1 MISFGKGLGLE
12 TLQDEV
18 GNVLIRKPAT
28 PGMEGRKTV
37 TLQSHLDMVP
47 QKNSSV
53 KHDFEKDPIDAYID
67 GDWVTA
73 RETTLGADN
82 GMGAALAMAVLADNS
97 LRHGPI
103 EALFTIDEE
112 QGMDGSFVIPAFC
125 HGKRVGLSKLMLKR
139 LVCAHVIGIYGG
151 VICAKQP
158 KQKRRYYAGAVFTS
172 CAMEQNR
179 SPFGINSAYYS
190 AYAYGGVF
198 GKNYAAVYLP
208 HPFARALL
216 TAVVTGKYI
225 VHLVFKSTFALGEFP
240 APAFRNLNMNIVR
253 AGKSGIGMKTAFIF
267 AAHIE
272 NRAELT
278 KSRSIA
284 DTPQCA

>member
-1 MISFGKGLGLE
+1 MIRDLEMLNTCSYEICNFAFTYAYNIRSIFGRRAE
-12 TLQDEV
+12 CAVER
-18 GNVLIRKPAT
+18 IERSREPAWA
-28 PGMEGRKTV
+28 GSE
-37 TLQSHLDMVP
+37 
-47 QKNSSV
+47 
-53 KHDFEKDPIDAYID
+53 EAEYIA
-67 GDWVTA
+67 G
-73 RETTLGADN
+73 
-82 GMGAALAMAVLADNS
+82 
-97 LRHGPI
+97 
-103 EALFTIDEE
+103 
-112 QGMDGSFVIPAFC
+112 GSFVIPAFC

-139 LVCAHVIGIYGG
+139 FVCAHVVGIYCCI
-151 VICAKQP
+151 ICAKQP

-198 GKNYAAVYLP
+198 GKNYAAVYFP
-208 HPFARALL
+208 HPFSCALL

-225 VHLVFKSTFALGEFP
+225 VHLIFKSTFALGEFP
-240 APAFRNLNMNIVR
+240 APAFRNLNMNIVS

-267 AAHIE
+267 TAHIK